1 MNYRICKNKYGWYK
15 IQQLKEYSF
24 IIKWKRW
31 VDASFILNELVIYS
45 SREKAKSDIERFIY
59 NDKETYEK
67 DNKEW
72 KCEQME
78 EDNV

>member
-31 VDASFILNELVIYS
+31 VDASFFYNELKIYS
-45 SREKAKSDIERFIY
+45 DKEKAKGDIERFIHDDREA
-59 NDKETYEK
+59 NEK
-67 DNKEW
+67 GNKEW
-72 KCEQME
+72 ECEQME